1 MSAGVGNVGRVPAL
15 TTRDATSDDF
25 DALIEVRARSFGLMS
40 SSEREEWKV
49 SVAVAVEDR
58 RYLVVVDGDRVVAG
72 ARVWDFGQWWCGR
85 AVPMGGIGG
94 VVVDP
99 EYRGRGAATLLMR
112 SVLVRCRELGLVVS
126 ALYPASVPVYRKV
139 GYEFGGGRHR
149 YSFLADEVR
158 RLGPGP
164 TATRRAT
171 ASDAE
176 RLLELAGQT
185 RSRGAESGP
194 VVWPRREV
202 RQWLDE
208 EETFA
213 YLAED
218 GFVVYRWS
226 DADLTVDELIALS
239 PDTTRTLWGLVGSG
253 ASIAEQVHAYVAPYD
268 PIHLLLGREAAKAT
282 EVQRWMLR
290 LIDAPA
296 AIAARGWPAGVAV
309 DVPLQLDDA
318 DVPENADGWRLQVV
332 AGAGKLVPDADD
344 SEALRLG
351 PRGLAALYAGTPVA
365 TLRLA
370 GLAMAGSPASDA
382 QLDAAFAGAASF
394 MLDYF

>member
-1 MSAGVGNVGRVPAL
+1 MGNVGRVRSL
-15 TTRDATSDDF
+15 TTRDATADDF

-40 SSEREEWKV
+40 PSERKEWKV
-49 SVAVAVEDR
+49 SVAVAAEDR
-58 RYLVVVDGDRVVAG
+58 RYLVVVDGQRVVAG
-72 ARVWDFGQWWCGR
+72 ARVWDFGQWWHGR

-112 SVLVRCRELGLVVS
+112 AILARCRDLGLVVS
-126 ALYPASVPVYRKV
+126 ALFPASVPVYRKV
-139 GYEFGGGRHR
+139 GYEFGGGRYR

-164 TATRRAT
+164 APTRRAT
-171 ASDAE
+171 AYDAE
-176 RLLELAGQT
+176 RFLELAGMA
-185 RSRGAESGP
+185 RVRGVESGP
-194 VVWPRREV
+194 VVWPLREA
-202 RQWLDE
+202 REWLDE

-226 DADLTVDELIALS
+226 DPDLTVDELIALS

-282 EVQRWMLR
+282 DVQRWMLR
-290 LIDAPA
+290 LVDAPA
-296 AIAARGWPAGVAV
+296 AIAARGWPAGAAV

-318 DVPENADGWRLQVV
+318 DVSENAGGWRLQVA
-332 AGAGKLVPDADD
+332 AGAGKLVPDGVDN
-344 SEALRLG
+344 EALRLG

-370 GLAMAGSPASDA
+370 GLATAGSPRSDA
-382 QLDAAFAGAASF
+382 QLDVAFGGAASF

>member
-1 MSAGVGNVGRVPAL
+1 
-15 TTRDATSDDF
+15 
-25 DALIEVRARSFGLMS
+25 
-40 SSEREEWKV
+40 
-49 SVAVAVEDR
+49 
-58 RYLVVVDGDRVVAG
+58 
-72 ARVWDFGQWWCGR
+72 
-85 AVPMGGIGG
+85 
-94 VVVDP
+94 
-99 EYRGRGAATLLMR
+99 
-112 SVLVRCRELGLVVS
+112 
-126 ALYPASVPVYRKV
+126 
-139 GYEFGGGRHR
+139 
-149 YSFLADEVR
+149 
-158 RLGPGP
+158 
-164 TATRRAT
+164 
-171 ASDAE
+171 
-176 RLLELAGQT
+176 
-185 RSRGAESGP
+185 
-194 VVWPRREV
+194 VVWPLREA

-253 ASIAEQVHAYVAPYD
+253 ASIAEQVHAYVAPHD

-282 EVQRWMLR
+282 DVQRWMLR

-296 AIAARGWPAGVAV
+296 AIAARGWPSGITA
-309 DVPLQLDDA
+309 DVPLQLADA
-318 DVPENADGWRLQVV
+318 DVPENAGGWRLQVA

-344 SEALRLG
+344 SEALWLG

-370 GLAMAGSPASDA
+370 GLATAGSPTSDA
-382 QLDAAFAGAASF
+382 QLDAVFGGAASF